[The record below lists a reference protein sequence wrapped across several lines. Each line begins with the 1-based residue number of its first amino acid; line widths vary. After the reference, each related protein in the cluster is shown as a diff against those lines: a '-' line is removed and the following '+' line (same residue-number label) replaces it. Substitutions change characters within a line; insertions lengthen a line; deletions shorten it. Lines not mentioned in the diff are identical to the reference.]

1 MLSGQHY
8 CDGCFTVPP
17 RFDFKVLPLKG
28 RKITVISLIGECD
41 TIFGNRQC
49 HNVEGYPVEEF
60 LSQVSPGTYI
70 DGYYDCQRQIVYL
83 MFHPMKLEEIV
94 HYIRD
99 EKLKMDDMLSM
110 NDYIN
115 LKLLYYLFI
124 VSHFVVVFSVGS
136 GLDPNYIRVFKLIDK
151 MRAKMRHTLD
161 GYLRTLPLPRDW
173 LNAGRASIPK
183 LLFVFKLLPNVA
195 RKICTTPDAVRD
207 LEQNLV
213 TQIFNT
219 FYETGITSNNPAN
232 QLFILPGHNFVHV
245 LLGNEYPNG
254 IGQKPVM
261 HDDLAQEY
269 FELIL
274 DNLNMNHLSSAQETK
289 RSKSIKASF
298 SERNSAVPPPTPWDF
313 PPPDQPEEHS
323 LAAFLHLHVTAMLD
337 QTVSRTVGFGQVPLA
352 YELPTCKAW
361 FMACYKLYTSLMPE
375 DTLNTELNSDLI
387 PDMAD
392 GASSTPS
399 SLAEAWHRSLGTLIS
414 TSAVRSSG
422 LTDPFSQELT
432 IAKNKGNPSCGWIQ
446 SHPTDPLYRLSELRC
461 RAAMTAAEAHYKQ
474 DLPIHYSNTYHVVKV
489 VSAFNVLI
497 SLARGR
503 LVFQALMQLSK
514 RLAHLYLAGRVTCSA
529 LSLTG
534 HPCQHELHRVPDEAA
549 NLRALLASLPSG
561 GETKTD
567 GGNREGFFSSRLSAT
582 EREVKAGLENM
593 LPSGLTGKWR
603 AYWLES
609 FLTDH
614 VPTTPPLPQSGR
626 MNSQLEV
633 ADSTA
638 SEECTDN
645 QADEHHLTVIPH
657 RSDTVLVSACNC
669 GRQQAERA
677 DPFDWKEANWR
688 FYFMLSNVCCNKLTH
703 IPLAPQFLCEPGHP
717 FVLPGDPQLRQL
729 GSSPTQYRLIDAGDG
744 DVNSTRDV
752 TAPVAVLTRRVAAL
766 GVSSAADVVRSD
778 GALSPRELLLDQPDP
793 LDTGLSQPL
802 MNDIML
808 LSSSSQVTGFELRQ
822 TTEQQRS
829 HHSDGRN
836 FEVEVEDLS
845 ETEILASQSST
856 IESSSSSSGQLLGEG
871 VDEEDTEN
879 PLIGRRRV
887 PTRQDTTRS
896 KTTSPRTVVN
906 TSEPNAPVM
915 CTVRFRDGVPASNW
929 QTGDIPRFPSWSI
942 YALGKY
948 FSYSHSSGL
957 SCCGFLRSSNFLL
970 PWDVTINPSAWAS
983 NERAGRATKGGARGG
998 KYRGGK
1004 SDVDTVKLFIGFEME
1019 CPMGHRFFLAGP
1031 DRPMDGP
1038 MQSSQ
1043 VRRAVHGLL
1052 TRDLPLYI
1060 PCRCQNSQI
1069 RGGSGGLYRAASS
1082 AGEWSTYAPTSDGRP
1097 VIWAQLSRIYLAIPA
1112 APIQVR
1118 LQPRVRP
1125 GPSKITPIF
1134 HLGHTLDQCNEGL
1147 LDDKFSDSDQNSS
1160 TDDESDVLDADGLTD
1175 SRTLEYHKPLFHVT
1189 SSGTANSKQHPG
1201 FILLDNG
1208 YLWVVRLPFAYHDGT
1223 QLFTRPTTP
1232 DAIKEWRLLKGCI
1245 KLQV

>member
-1 MLSGQHY
+1 MVHNAEMLSGQHY

-41 TIFGNRQC
+41 TLFGNRQC
-49 HNVEGYPVEEF
+49 HNVEGYPGEEF

-70 DGYYDCQRQIVYL
+70 DGYYDCERQIVYL

-94 HYIRD
+94 HSIRD

-124 VSHFVVVFSVGS
+124 VSHIVVVFSVGS
-136 GLDPNYIRVFKLIDK
+136 GLDPTYIRVFKLIDK

-161 GYLRTLPLPRDW
+161 GYLRNLPLPRDW

-195 RKICTTPDAVRD
+195 RKICTTPEAVRS

-274 DNLNMNHLSSAQETK
+274 DNLNMNHL
-289 RSKSIKASF
+289 KSIKASF

-337 QTVSRTVGFGQVPLA
+337 QTVNRTVGFGQVPLA

-392 GASSTPS
+392 GASLTPN
-399 SLAEAWHRSLGTLIS
+399 SLAEAWHRALGTLVS

-422 LTDPFSQELT
+422 LTDPFSQELVT
-432 IAKNKGNPSCGWIQ
+432 ARNKGNPRCGWIQ
-446 SHPTDPLYRLSELRC
+446 SYPTDPLYRLSELRC

-567 GGNREGFFSSRLSAT
+567 VGDREGFFSSRLSAT
-582 EREVKAGLENM
+582 EREVKAGLENV
-593 LPSGLTGKWR
+593 LPS
-603 AYWLES
+603 
-609 FLTDH
+609 
-614 VPTTPPLPQSGR
+614 
-626 MNSQLEV
+626 
-633 ADSTA
+633 
-638 SEECTDN
+638 
-645 QADEHHLTVIPH
+645 
-657 RSDTVLVSACNC
+657 
-669 GRQQAERA
+669 
-677 DPFDWKEANWR
+677 
-688 FYFMLSNVCCNKLTH
+688 
-703 IPLAPQFLCEPGHP
+703 
-717 FVLPGDPQLRQL
+717 
-729 GSSPTQYRLIDAGDG
+729 AG
-744 DVNSTRDV
+744 
-752 TAPVAVLTRRVAAL
+752 
-766 GVSSAADVVRSD
+766 
-778 GALSPRELLLDQPDP
+778 
-793 LDTGLSQPL
+793 
-802 MNDIML
+802 
-808 LSSSSQVTGFELRQ
+808 
-822 TTEQQRS
+822 
-829 HHSDGRN
+829 
-836 FEVEVEDLS
+836 
-845 ETEILASQSST
+845 TEILASQCST

-879 PLIGRRRV
+879 PLISRRRI

-896 KTTSPRTVVN
+896 KTTSPRTGV
-906 TSEPNAPVM
+906 SIPEPNAPVM
-915 CTVRFRDGVPASNW
+915 CTVRFRDGVPASSW

-970 PWDVTINPSAWAS
+970 PWDVTINPNAWAS
-983 NERAGRATKGGARGG
+983 NERAGRAPKGGARGG

-1052 TRDLPLYI
+1052 TRDLPLFI

-1069 RGGSGGLYRAASS
+1069 RGGSGGLQRAASS
-1082 AGEWSTYAPTSDGRP
+1082 ASEWSTGAPTSDGRP

-1125 GPSKITPIF
+1125 GPSKTTPIF

-1147 LDDKFSDSDQNSS
+1147 IEDKFSDSDRNNS
-1160 TDDESDVLDADGLTD
+1160 TDDESDGHDADGLTD
-1175 SRTLEYHKPLFHVT
+1175 SRTLEYHKPLFRAT
-1189 SSGTANSKQHPG
+1189 SSGTSRSKQHPG

-1208 YLWVVRLPFAYHDGT
+1208 FAYHDGT
-1223 QLFTRPTTP
+1223 QLFTRPTNP
-1232 DAIKEWRLLKGCI
+1232 DEIKEWKLLKGCI

>member
-1 MLSGQHY
+1 M
-8 CDGCFTVPP
+8 
-17 RFDFKVLPLKG
+17 R
-28 RKITVISLIGECD
+28 
-41 TIFGNRQC
+41 
-49 HNVEGYPVEEF
+49 
-60 LSQVSPGTYI
+60 
-70 DGYYDCQRQIVYL
+70 
-83 MFHPMKLEEIV
+83 LEEIV
-94 HYIRD
+94 QYIRD

-110 NDYIN
+110 NEYIS
-115 LKLLYYLFI
+115 LKILYYLFI
-124 VSHFVVVFSVGS
+124 ISHLVVVFSVGS
-136 GLDPNYIRVFKLIDK
+136 GLDPIYIRIFKLIDK

-161 GYLRTLPLPRDW
+161 GYLRNLPLPRDW

-183 LLFVFKLLPNVA
+183 LLFVFKLLPRMA
-195 RKICTTPDAVRD
+195 RKICTNPDAVRN

-219 FYETGITSNNPAN
+219 FYETGITGNNPAN

-254 IGQKPVM
+254 IDQKPVM

-274 DNLNMNHLSSAQETK
+274 DNLDMSHLSSAQETK

-337 QTVSRTVGFGQVPLA
+337 QVASRTVGFGQAPLA

-361 FMACYKLYTSLMPE
+361 FM
-375 DTLNTELNSDLI
+375 
-387 PDMAD
+387 
-392 GASSTPS
+392 
-399 SLAEAWHRSLGTLIS
+399 
-414 TSAVRSSG
+414 
-422 LTDPFSQELT
+422 
-432 IAKNKGNPSCGWIQ
+432 
-446 SHPTDPLYRLSELRC
+446 
-461 RAAMTAAEAHYKQ
+461 
-474 DLPIHYSNTYHVVKV
+474 V

-503 LVFQALMQLSK
+503 LVFQALVQLSK

-549 NLRALLASLPSG
+549 NLRVLLASLPSG
-561 GETKTD
+561 GDIKMD
-567 GGNREGFFSSRLSAT
+567 GGDREGFFSSRLSTT
-582 EREVKAGLENM
+582 EREVKAGLENVV
-593 LPSGLTGKWR
+593 PPGLTGKWR

-609 FLTDH
+609 LLMDH
-614 VPTTPPLPQSGR
+614 VPTTPPPPSER
-626 MNSQLEV
+626 VHSQPG
-633 ADSTA
+633 ATDSIA
-638 SEECTDN
+638 SEECTEN
-645 QADEHHLTVIPH
+645 QTDEHHLTVIPH

-688 FYFMLSNVCCNKLTH
+688 FYFMLNNVCCNKLTQ

-717 FVLPGDPQLRQL
+717 FVLPGDLQLRQP
-729 GSSPTQYRLIDAGDG
+729 GSSSTQYRLIDASAGDH
-744 DVNSTRDV
+744 NSARDV

-766 GVSSAADVVRSD
+766 GVSSTTDVARSD

-793 LDTGLSQPL
+793 LDTGLSQPML
-802 MNDIML
+802 NDIMML
-808 LSSSSQVTGFELRQ
+808 SSSSSQVIGFELRQ
-822 TTEQQRS
+822 TAGKQRL
-829 HHSDGRN
+829 HQSDGRN
-836 FEVEVEDLS
+836 FDDEVEAG
-845 ETEILASQSST
+845 TEILASQSST
-856 IESSSSSSGQLLGEG
+856 IESTSSSSDQLLSEG
-871 VDEEDTEN
+871 VDEDTEN

-896 KTTSPRTVVN
+896 RTTSPQTGVS
-906 TSEPNAPVM
+906 TSEPSLPVM
-915 CTVRFRDGVPASNW
+915 CTVRFKDGVPASNW

-970 PWDVTINPSAWAS
+970 PWDVTINPSAWVF
-983 NERAGRATKGGARGG
+983 NERVGRAIKGSARGG

-1052 TRDLPLYI
+1052 TRDLPLFI

-1069 RGGSGGLYRAASS
+1069 RGGSAGLHRAASS
-1082 AGEWSTYAPTSDGRP
+1082 AGEWSTSAPTSDGRP

-1112 APIQVR
+1112 APIRVR

-1125 GPSKITPIF
+1125 GPSKTTPIF

-1147 LDDKFSDSDQNSS
+1147 LDDKFSDSDQNNS
-1160 TDDESDVLDADGLTD
+1160 TDDDIDGPDADGLTD
-1175 SRTLEYHKPLFHVT
+1175 SRTFEYRKPLFHT
-1189 SSGTANSKQHPG
+1189 PSSGTAHSRQHPG

-1208 YLWVVRLPFAYHDGT
+1208 YLWVVRLPYPFLVVLFYHCFFLRFAYHDGT

-1232 DAIKEWRLLKGCI
+1232 DEVKQWRLLKGCI

>member
-1 MLSGQHY
+1 M
-8 CDGCFTVPP
+8 CFVSTVP
-17 RFDFKVLPLKG
+17 D
-28 RKITVISLIGECD
+28 S
-41 TIFGNRQC
+41 
-49 HNVEGYPVEEF
+49 HN
-60 LSQVSPGTYI
+60 
-70 DGYYDCQRQIVYL
+70 
-83 MFHPMKLEEIV
+83 
-94 HYIRD
+94 
-99 EKLKMDDMLSM
+99 
-110 NDYIN
+110 
-115 LKLLYYLFI
+115 
-124 VSHFVVVFSVGS
+124 
-136 GLDPNYIRVFKLIDK
+136 
-151 MRAKMRHTLD
+151 
-161 GYLRTLPLPRDW
+161 
-173 LNAGRASIPK
+173 
-183 LLFVFKLLPNVA
+183 
-195 RKICTTPDAVRD
+195 PDAVRN

-219 FYETGITSNNPAN
+219 FYETGITGNNPAN

-254 IGQKPVM
+254 IDQKPVM

-274 DNLNMNHLSSAQETK
+274 DNLDMGHLSYAQETK
-289 RSKSIKASF
+289 RSKSIKTSF

-337 QTVSRTVGFGQVPLA
+337 QAANRTVGFGQAPLA

-375 DTLNTELNSDLI
+375 DTLNTELNSDMAT
-387 PDMAD
+387 DMAD
-392 GASSTPS
+392 GASLTPN
-399 SLAEAWHRSLGTLIS
+399 SLAEAWHRALGTLVS

-422 LTDPFSQELT
+422 LTDPFSQELAT
-432 IAKNKGNPSCGWIQ
+432 AKNKGNLSCGWIQ
-446 SHPTDPLYRLSELRC
+446 SYPTDPLYRLSELRC
-461 RAAMTAAEAHYKQ
+461 RVALTAAEAHYKQ
-474 DLPIHYSNTYHVVKV
+474 DLPIHYSNTYHMVKV

-549 NLRALLASLPSG
+549 NLRVLLASLPSG
-561 GETKTD
+561 SDIKMD
-567 GGNREGFFSSRLSAT
+567 GGDREGFFSSRLSTT
-582 EREVKAGLENM
+582 EREVKAGLENVV
-593 LPSGLTGKWR
+593 PPGLTGKWR

-609 FLTDH
+609 LLTDH
-614 VPTTPPLPQSGR
+614 VPTTPPPPSER
-626 MNSQLEV
+626 VHSQPGA
-633 ADSTA
+633 ADSIA

-645 QADEHHLTVIPH
+645 QTDEHHLTVIPH

-688 FYFMLSNVCCNKLTH
+688 FYFMLNNVCCNKLTQ

-717 FVLPGDPQLRQL
+717 FVLPGDLQLRQP
-729 GSSPTQYRLIDAGDG
+729 GSSSTQYRLIDASAGDH
-744 DVNSTRDV
+744 NAARDV

-766 GVSSAADVVRSD
+766 GVSSTADVARSD

-793 LDTGLSQPL
+793 LDTGLSQPML
-802 MNDIML
+802 NDIMML
-808 LSSSSQVTGFELRQ
+808 SSSSSQVTGFELRQ
-822 TTEQQRS
+822 TAGKQRL
-829 HHSDGRN
+829 HQSDRRN
-836 FEVEVEDLS
+836 FDDEVEGLS
-845 ETEILASQSST
+845 GTEILASQSST
-856 IESSSSSSGQLLGEG
+856 IESTSSSSDQLLSEG
-871 VDEEDTEN
+871 VDEDIEN

-896 KTTSPRTVVN
+896 RTTSPQTGVS
-906 TSEPNAPVM
+906 TSEPSLPVM
-915 CTVRFRDGVPASNW
+915 CTVRFKDGVPASNW

-970 PWDVTINPSAWAS
+970 PWDVTINPSAWVS
-983 NERAGRATKGGARGG
+983 NERAGRAMKGSARGG

-1052 TRDLPLYI
+1052 TRDLPLFI

-1069 RGGSGGLYRAASS
+1069 RGGSAGLHRAASN
-1082 AGEWSTYAPTSDGRP
+1082 AGDWSTSAPTSDGRP

-1112 APIQVR
+1112 APIRVR

-1125 GPSKITPIF
+1125 GPPKTTPIF

-1147 LDDKFSDSDQNSS
+1147 IDDKFSDSDHNNS
-1160 TDDESDVLDADGLTD
+1160 TDDDSDGPDADRLTD
-1175 SRTLEYHKPLFHVT
+1175 SRTFEYRKPLFHAS
-1189 SSGTANSKQHPG
+1189 SSGTVHNRQHPG

-1208 YLWVVRLPFAYHDGT
+1208 YLWVVRLPYPFLVVLFHHCFFLRFAYHDGT

-1232 DAIKEWRLLKGCI
+1232 DEVKQWRLLKGCI